1 MKITKVHYNPA
12 DQVTVK
18 AAADLTAGQFV
29 VITGEM
35 DSKRNPL
42 ANAAG
47 AEAVPFGVVA
57 HDCPAGEHVMV
68 YRAGHVVD
76 VIASGAINAG
86 ANVST
91 AASGKAAAAAT
102 GPVVGIALT
111 KGTAG
116 NPVTVALT

>member
-1 MKITKVHYNPA
+1 MNITKVHYNPA
-12 DQVTVK
+12 DQVTIK
-18 AAADLTAGQFV
+18 AAADLVAGQFV

-35 DSKRNPL
+35 DGRNPV
-42 ANAAG
+42 AG
-47 AEAVPFGVVA
+47 VADAGVVPFGVAA

-68 YRAGHVVD
+68 YRSGHIVD
-76 VIASGAINAG
+76 VTASAAINAG

-91 AASGKAAAAAT
+91 ASGGKAVTAAT
-102 GPVVGIALT
+102 GPVAGIALT